1 MKVVN
6 YKSSKYTYQRG
17 LSLIELMIAIPIGI
31 LLILAVI
38 QVFTNSL
45 ISVYSQNAFARVQ
58 ENGRMASALITRDIR
73 GAGNWGCIGS
83 NTGITSHLDTSSGN
97 YDDAILPISGA
108 IDGENDVSAMTI
120 DNITVRDSTDILTLR
135 GAKSFT
141 SASVVAPYLHGSF
154 AKVNVI
160 SGHTFAKGDLILL
173 SDCRQAD
180 LFTNMTDSN
189 SEIEN
194 SIGAVANGIPN
205 ISASFLTSYEAGTQI
220 LEPYAKAYFIGENSP
235 NSFSLYRSDNGTA
248 NELVRGVNDMQ
259 LMFGIDSTGNGSA
272 DTFLETPPDMNNVV
286 SVRVTLIAESGDSSS
301 GTPITRAYQVTANIR
316 NRTLQ

>member
-31 LLILAVI
+31 LLMLAVI
-38 QVFTNSL
+38 QVFSNSL
-45 ISVYSQNAFARVQ
+45 ISVYSQNAYARVQ

-73 GAGNWGCIGS
+73 SAGNWGCFGNNS
-83 NTGITSHLDTSSGN
+83 GIRSHLDTSSVN
-97 YDDAILPISGA
+97 YDVEMLPISGA
-108 IDGENDVSAMTI
+108 IDGGNDVSAMTI
-120 DNITVRDSTDILTLR
+120 DNITVRNSTDILTLR
-135 GAKSFT
+135 GARSFT
-141 SASVVAPYLHGSF
+141 ATSVVEPYLDGSS
-154 AKVNVI
+154 ATVNII
-160 SGHTFAKGDLILL
+160 STRTFDKGDLILL

-180 LFTNMTDSN
+180 LFTNMSDLNSN
-189 SEIEN
+189 IS
-194 SIGAVANGIPN
+194 SGIGGAGSGIPN
-205 ISASFLTSYEAGTQI
+205 ISASFLASYEAGTQI
-220 LEPYAKAYFIGENSP
+220 LEPYANVYFIGGNSA

-248 NELVRGVNDMQ
+248 NELVRGINDMQ

-272 DTFLETPPDMNNVV
+272 DTFLEAPPDMNNVV

-301 GTPITRAYQVTANIR
+301 GTPMTRAYQVTANIR